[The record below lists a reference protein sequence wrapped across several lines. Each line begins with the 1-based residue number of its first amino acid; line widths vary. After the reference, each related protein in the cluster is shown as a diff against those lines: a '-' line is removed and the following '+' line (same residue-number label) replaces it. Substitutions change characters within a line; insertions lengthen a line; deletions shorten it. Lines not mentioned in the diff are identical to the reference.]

1 MRSKSINLWSFPG
14 GYTISQ
20 CLDKAFSAGFRAV
33 EPNFAL
39 DGELGL
45 HTPDADV
52 LKIRQE
58 AADRGMTF
66 SSLSSGVYWKTPPTH
81 EDPAVRRQ
89 AGDLLLRQLEVAALL
104 GVDATL
110 VVPGFV
116 GVDFIP
122 GSPVIPYDAAYQRAR
137 EFIAAAIPHAD
148 ACGVAIGV
156 ENVWNK
162 FLLSP
167 LEMKAFIDSFGSSMV
182 KSYFDVG
189 NVLVSGYPEQW
200 IRILGPRIVRVHVK
214 DFKLSVGNIHGFTD
228 LLAGDVN
235 FPEVVKALDIVGY
248 DSYVTAEL
256 NGYRHYSDQ
265 LIDNAAAAMDRILAM
280 K

>member
-1 MRSKSINLWSFPG
+1 MLFRS
-14 GYTISQ
+14 
-20 CLDKAFSAGFRAV
+20 
-33 EPNFAL
+33 
-39 DGELGL
+39 
-45 HTPDADV
+45 
-52 LKIRQE
+52 
-58 AADRGMTF
+58 
-66 SSLSSGVYWKTPPTH
+66 
-81 EDPAVRRQ
+81 
-89 AGDLLLRQLEVAALL
+89 
-104 GVDATL
+104 
-110 VVPGFV
+110 
-116 GVDFIP
+116 
-122 GSPVIPYDAAYQRAR
+122 
-137 EFIAAAIPHAD
+137 
-148 ACGVAIGV
+148 
-156 ENVWNK
+156 
-162 FLLSP
+162 
-167 LEMKAFIDSFGSSMV
+167 IDSFGSPVV

-189 NVLVSGYPEQW
+189 NVLVFGYPEQW